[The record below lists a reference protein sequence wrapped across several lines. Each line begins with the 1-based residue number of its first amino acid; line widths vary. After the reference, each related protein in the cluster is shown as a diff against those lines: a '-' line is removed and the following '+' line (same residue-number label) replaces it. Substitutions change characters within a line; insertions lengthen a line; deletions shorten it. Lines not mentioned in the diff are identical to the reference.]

1 MRGNLAAA
9 MRRIRIV
16 LVGVCAALA
25 EPVAAW
31 QSAPTASAPPV
42 DLFPP
47 AAREMIRRAS
57 SDADARPADAQSAGQ
72 LARVLHAW
80 EQWDAAHDA
89 YRRAQS
95 LAPRAY
101 EWHYLDGVVLQRL
114 ARHSEAA
121 EQLQRAV
128 TLNPDF
134 TPARV
139 KLADAFFE
147 AGRLDESGRLAS
159 ALVANP
165 QTEPIGQYVLGRIAA
180 ANGRQEAA
188 IEHFRRAIELF
199 PQWGAANYALGLSYR
214 ALGQRD
220 DARAAM
226 ERHAKFGPAWPGI
239 DDPLMAAV
247 SAVRDDGRALLS
259 RGIALAGRGDLPGA
273 VAAHE
278 AALAADPTL
287 AQAHGNLISLYA
299 RMQQWEKAEAH
310 YRAAVALGDVGN
322 AHYDYGVLLGLQQK
336 WPEAAAA
343 YRLAIQVN
351 PLNAPAHNNLG
362 EALERQ
368 GQLDEALTAYRH
380 AVTCEPEFRQ
390 ARFNV
395 GRLLLRAGRADE
407 AIAELSRLSDSRDA
421 AAPRV
426 LITLAAAC
434 VRAGRKDEGLKWA
447 ALAHQLAV
455 DQGQSELAASIARDM
470 AAMAAMK

>member
-1 MRGNLAAA
+1 
-9 MRRIRIV
+9 MRRVGIGI
-16 LVGVCAALA
+16 LVGVCAAAVA
-25 EPVAAW
+25 EPMAAR
-31 QSAPTASAPPV
+31 QAAPPV
-42 DLFPP
+42 DLFPA
-47 AAREMIRRAS
+47 AAREMIRRAA
-57 SDADARPADAQSAGQ
+57 SDAEARPSDAQPAGH

-89 YRRAQS
+89 YRRAQA

-101 EWHYLDGVVLQRL
+101 EWPYLDGVVLQRL
-114 ARHSEAA
+114 ARYSEAA

-128 TLNPDF
+128 ALNPDF

-139 KLADAFFE
+139 KLADALFE
-147 AGRLDESGRLAS
+147 AGRIDESGRLANT
-159 ALVANP
+159 LITNP

-180 ANGRQEAA
+180 ANGRQETA
-188 IEHFRRAIELF
+188 IEHFRRALELF

-214 ALGQRD
+214 ALGRRD

-226 ERHAKFGPAWPGI
+226 ERHARFGPAWPGL
-239 DDPLMAAV
+239 DDPVMAAV
-247 SAVRDDGRALLS
+247 GAIRDDGRALLA
-259 RGIALAGRGDLPGA
+259 RGIALAGQGDLPGA

-299 RMQQWEKAEAH
+299 RLQQWEKAEAH
-310 YRAAVALGDVGN
+310 YRAVVAAGDVGN

-343 YRLAIQVN
+343 YRLAIEVN

-368 GQLDEALTAYRH
+368 GQLDEALTAYRR
-380 AVTCEPEFRQ
+380 AVVCEPEFRQ

-395 GRLLLRAGRADE
+395 GRLLLRTGRADE
-407 AIAELSRLSDSRDA
+407 AIAELSRLSDTRDA

-447 ALAHQLAV
+447 AQAHKLALG
-455 DQGQSELAASIARDM
+455 QGQSELAASIAREM

>member
-1 MRGNLAAA
+1 
-9 MRRIRIV
+9 
-16 LVGVCAALA
+16 
-25 EPVAAW
+25 
-31 QSAPTASAPPV
+31 
-42 DLFPP
+42 
-47 AAREMIRRAS
+47 
-57 SDADARPADAQSAGQ
+57 
-72 LARVLHAW
+72 
-80 EQWDAAHDA
+80 
-89 YRRAQS
+89 
-95 LAPRAY
+95 
-101 EWHYLDGVVLQRL
+101 
-114 ARHSEAA
+114 
-121 EQLQRAV
+121 
-128 TLNPDF
+128 
-134 TPARV
+134 
-139 KLADAFFE
+139 
-147 AGRLDESGRLAS
+147 
-159 ALVANP
+159 
-165 QTEPIGQYVLGRIAA
+165 
-180 ANGRQEAA
+180 
-188 IEHFRRAIELF
+188 
-199 PQWGAANYALGLSYR
+199 
-214 ALGQRD
+214 
-220 DARAAM
+220 M

-247 SAVRDDGRALLS
+247 SSVRDDGRALLS

-310 YRAAVALGDVGN
+310 YRAVVALGDVGN

-368 GQLDEALTAYRH
+368 GQLDEALTAYRQ

-455 DQGQSELAASIARDM
+455 DQGQSELAATIARDI